1 MPTFVFFDMS
11 IVYCRRRLRLWAVT
25 RTPDGIGMI
34 GIKTRSPII
43 FLFGSNLDRH

>member
-11 IVYCRRRLRLWAVT
+11 IVYSRRRLRLWAVT

-34 GIKTRSPII
+34 GSKRVAP
-43 FLFGSNLDRH
+43 

>member
-11 IVYCRRRLRLWAVT
+11 IVYCRRHLRLWAVT
-25 RTPDGIGMI
+25 RTPGEIGT
-34 GIKTRSPII
+34 GIKTRNPII